1 MPDLPTV
8 QPLGLV
14 VLSGVRHAA
23 SYLPV
28 FAAMPGVRLI
38 AIGDETTAPDWA
50 HADGR
55 RLAARYDVPFIPDA
69 DRLLAETAADVVL
82 VCSEP
87 VRHAR
92 LAEMALNAGKHVIV
106 DKPMATTLEECD
118 RLVAAVARSEKRFTV
133 MHRLFSPAIERAVAA
148 VVAGHL
154 GLLRAIDIEWLASDG
169 LSGTSVERPEFV
181 ADPALSGGGE
191 LLNFGVYPIA
201 YLRALTGAEIVDVY
215 AERSSLSFA
224 PHRDHG
230 VEDIAL
236 LSIRMEHDILA
247 TVTVGRVPQAPSP
260 GPLSST
266 LRLIGSHGHMTVDEN
281 APALEIWG
289 VTSQGRR
296 QRPIGGDPGSVAIT
310 RAIAEFLRDIREER
324 VPRFGVHDGRAT
336 IVAIEAA
343 YRSAETGQ
351 PATVRQE

>member
-1 MPDLPTV
+1 MPDLPAV

-14 VLSGVRHAA
+14 VLSAVRHAA

-28 FAAMPGVRLI
+28 FTSMPSVRLL

-55 RLAARYDVPFIPDA
+55 RLAAQYNVPFTPDA
-69 DRLLAETAADVVL
+69 DRLLVESGADLVL

-92 LAEMALNAGKHVIV
+92 LAELALLAGKHVIV
-106 DKPMATTLEECD
+106 DKPMATTFEDCN
-118 RLVAAVARSEKRFTV
+118 RLVAAVARSDKRFTV
-133 MHRLFSPAIERAVAA
+133 MHRLFSPAIERAVSA
-148 VVAGHL
+148 VAAGHL
-154 GLLRAIDIEWLASDG
+154 GLLRTIDIEWLASDG

-191 LLNFGVYPIA
+191 LLNFGVYPIS
-201 YLRALTGAEIVDVY
+201 YLRALTGAEIVEVY
-215 AERSSLSFA
+215 AERSSLFFA

-236 LSIRMEHDILA
+236 LSIRMDHDILA

-281 APALEIWG
+281 APALNIWG
-289 VTSQGRR
+289 HESQGRR
-296 QRPIGGDPGSVAIT
+296 HRPIGGDPGTVAVT
-310 RAIAEFLRDIREER
+310 HAIAEFLRDIRENR
-324 VPRFGVHDGRAT
+324 VPRFGVQDGRA
-336 IVAIEAA
+336 AIAAIQAA

-351 PATVRQE
+351 PAAVRHL